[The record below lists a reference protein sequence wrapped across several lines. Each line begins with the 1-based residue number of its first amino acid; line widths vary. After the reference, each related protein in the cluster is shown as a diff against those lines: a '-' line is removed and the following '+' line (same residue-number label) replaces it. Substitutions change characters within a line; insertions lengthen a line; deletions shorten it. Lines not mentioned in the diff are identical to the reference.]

1 MKASTNYSN
10 LAQQI
15 IKQQETI
22 VGPLAWAEAK
32 KVSGLVVRDNTISIE
47 NGGKETLEKL
57 VAQYATLFG
66 QASIEACKDV
76 VRKFAPDM
84 DKNELPLVL
93 SN

>member
-1 MKASTNYSN
+1 MDTYTSIAS
-10 LAQQI
+10 AI

-32 KVSGLVVRDNTISIE
+32 KVSGLVVEDNKVSIKGE
-47 NGGKETLEKL
+47 GKETLGKL
-57 VAQYATLFG
+57 VNQYATLFG
-66 QASIEACKDV
+66 QASIEACKNA

-84 DKNELPLVL
+84 DKSELPSVL